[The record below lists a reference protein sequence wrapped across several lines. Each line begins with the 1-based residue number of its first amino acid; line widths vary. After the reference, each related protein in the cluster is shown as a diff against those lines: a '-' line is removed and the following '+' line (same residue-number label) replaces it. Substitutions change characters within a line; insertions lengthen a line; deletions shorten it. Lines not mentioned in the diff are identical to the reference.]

1 MPEQEPITD
10 PFLIQL
16 LEGYTSAEA
25 AEIQQYMEEWDAATY
40 TSVAQSILDHAARK
54 GIEPLKYL
62 RKAHNFNKKGAI
74 RVPKTGYRG
83 DSSAVYRKSN
93 EYLIVRP
100 DQYGTEKIITYGVN
114 DD

>member
-1 MPEQEPITD
+1 MPEEPISD
-10 PFLIQL
+10 QFLIQL
-16 LEGYTSAEA
+16 LEGYTSTEA
-25 AEIQQYMEEWDAATY
+25 AEIRQYISEWDAATY
-40 TSVAQSILDHAARK
+40 TSVAQSILDHANRK
-54 GIEPLKYL
+54 GIDRLKYL

-83 DSSAVYRKSN
+83 DSSAVYRKGN

-100 DQYGTEKIITYGVN
+100 DQYGTEKIVTYGVN